1 MEYTHVGHL
10 GLEVSRLVLGTM
22 NFGPHSPEAES
33 HTILDT
39 AVAYGI
45 NVVDTANV
53 YGRHL
58 GVGATEEIIGR
69 WFTKGNGRRGKVVL
83 ATKVYGTMGDWPNE
97 SHLSKLAI
105 VRQCEESLRRLR
117 TDRIDLYQMQHI
129 DRYGWWDEIWEAME
143 LLKSQGKI
151 LYVGSSNFA
160 GWHIARAN
168 EISAWRHGLGLSVEQ
183 SVYNL
188 NERMIELEVI
198 PAVQEYG
205 MGLIPY
211 SPLGGGLL
219 AGALEKVTEG
229 RRSSDYMREEV
240 EANRGKLEPYEALCK
255 ELGERPADVALAW
268 LLHQPA
274 VTAPIIGPRTEEQ
287 LLGSM
292 RALDVDL
299 SEEVLAKL
307 DQIFPGPGGP
317 APEAYAW

>member
-1 MEYTHVGHL
+1 MEYGHVGHL
-10 GLEVSRLVLGTM
+10 GLVVSRLALGTM
-22 NFGPHSPEAES
+22 NFGPHTPGDES
-33 HTILDT
+33 HRIMDT

-45 NVVDTANV
+45 NLFDTANV

-58 GVGATEEIIGR
+58 GVGATERIIGD
-69 WFTKGNGRRGKVVL
+69 WFTKGEGRRDKVVL

-97 SHLSKLAI
+97 SRLSKLAI
-105 VRQCEESLRRLR
+105 VRQCEESLRRLQ
-117 TDRIDLYQMQHI
+117 TDHIDLYQMQHI
-129 DRYGWWDEIWEAME
+129 DRGAWWDEIFEGME

-168 EISAWRHGLGLSVEQ
+168 EISSWRHGLGLAMDQ

-188 NERMIELEVI
+188 AERTIELEVI

-205 MGLIPY
+205 MGLMAY
-211 SPLGGGLL
+211 SPLAGGRL
-219 AGALEKVTEG
+219 AGALEKVAEG
-229 RRSSDYMREEV
+229 RRSSDYMRGDVEES
-240 EANRGKLEPYEALCK
+240 RPKLEQWEQLCK

-268 LLHQPA
+268 LLHQPV
-274 VTAPIIGPRTEEQ
+274 VTAPIIGPRTEAQ

-292 RALDVDL
+292 RSLEIRL
-299 SEEVLAKL
+299 EPEVLSTL